1 MNCYSKTDLQK
12 EKKQTENVSFHEN
25 VLDILWKEKF
35 SIFRIKLDIWE
46 IFISFSDVFGTV
58 DKNERLGNGLK
69 LSLLLR
75 IIFLQVRFKCM
86 RE

>member
-25 VLDILWKEKF
+25 VLDILWKETF

-46 IFISFSDVFGTV
+46 IFISFSDVFGRV
-58 DKNERLGNGLK
+58 DKNEKLGNGLK

>member
-35 SIFRIKLDIWE
+35 SIIRIKLDI
-46 IFISFSDVFGTV
+46 
-58 DKNERLGNGLK
+58 
-69 LSLLLR
+69 
-75 IIFLQVRFKCM
+75 
-86 RE
+86 

>member
-46 IFISFSDVFGTV
+46 IFIPFSDVFGRM
-58 DKNERLGNGLK
+58 DKNEKLGNGLK